1 MFKLA
6 IEDVEEFLQH
16 VFRLIF
22 PLYRV
27 YLRLYR
33 VYLRLYRVNNISIF
47 LSIANFVQILPN
59 LYKNSQ
65 FIENSTCSVLYFST

>member
-22 PLYRV
+22 P
-27 YLRLYR
+27 LYR